1 METPAAVHPLHSVD
15 CCSEEQE
22 VLLFLGGEHLC
33 RGRSLLTG
41 FDHRW
46 RWLAI
51 EIVRVVEVAHP
62 HAVHEILGLWVREV
76 VVLLDLPRVTF
87 AS

>member
-1 METPAAVHPLHSVD
+1 MPR
-15 CCSEEQE
+15 
-22 VLLFLGGEHLC
+22 C
-33 RGRSLLTG
+33 RPLLTG

-46 RWLAI
+46 RWFAV
-51 EIVRVVEVAHP
+51 EIVRVVKVAHP

-87 AS
+87 AHVKGLGEHFSSAST